1 MNSGFWSLFSGFF
14 PILLRFYYFLSISTK
29 HNPIPTYINIH
40 ILYVFT
46 HFDVFF
52 FYSAKQNILLN
63 SMEYSFWCCGVEN
76 KSEVNLF
83 SGSLQDIFSLLSL
96 HTLPFIV
103 RNFLF
108 LTSCLTHTH
117 THPYL
122 LFIIYSLIF
131 MLCWRLE
138 LDFCSGFVFL
148 ELVKAVFGRD
158 GEGEDSDEENREPH
172 KQANHFLQT
181 EKWDYEKGIW
191 ALRSLWCRGCPNR
204 LLS

>member
-1 MNSGFWSLFSGFF
+1 MYLL
-14 PILLRFYYFLSISTK
+14 IL
-29 HNPIPTYINIH
+29 N
-40 ILYVFT
+40 
-46 HFDVFF
+46 FF
-52 FYSAKQNILLN
+52 FFCSAKQNILLN
-63 SMEYSFWCCGVEN
+63 SMEYSFWCCGVGN

-108 LTSCLTHTH
+108 LKSCHTHTH
-117 THPYL
+117 TQTHPYL